1 MLLATNINAGQQ
13 RPDFPQSGVGGLFG
27 WRQILRFLASL
38 PVHHLFSVGLG
49 WKRNR
54 PLGE

>member
-1 MLLATNINAGQQ
+1 MLLAANINAGYQ